1 MPKKSLIDTSFI
13 TGNFNDPKASALPSP
28 DIEYGDE
35 MSKYDI
41 GHTPMYD
48 PQAYRA
54 DNQGNWDSLA
64 NMLVRGV
71 SKAVLTIPETIGYL
85 VDLPEMLGM
94 VDEYD
99 NKISEASRMLKEQLG
114 ESFPEYGAY
123 RNEEFKPS
131 SAEWWFT
138 NGDSVIESLGYFIPG
153 GAVAK
158 GASALVKS
166 GLKGLNSAK
175 LLNKAKTIEEF
186 GSAFSAA
193 TAMNYAETMQSAGE
207 HFRTATERYIKEGGL
222 SPEDAKKKAA
232 EEASSIVWQGK
243 VNLLFEMP
251 AAFSLI
257 KTLKGAKAGY
267 SRANKDIGQKLR
279 GLGEV
284 GIQTTTEAAEELSL
298 GFLEKEGIR
307 KTDIGVG
314 KEVSDKNYI
323 DRFFEYAGSDEG
335 LTAGLLGGLGGGL
348 FAGSSS
354 IMRRFTGTKEQQN
367 LAKETIGKNS
377 QEVFNI
383 LKDLDP
389 AEKEEEQAVKENDPI
404 KFTRAQK
411 NKLAILAFKN
421 AQMGTFEQFE
431 KTLDDLSNI
440 TEEEAAAQGTTKT
453 EVRSKIEDY
462 KKEAATVEE
471 IYNLIENRYS
481 EYSGE
486 VKNKIVNNLINSR
499 VISSSINDYS
509 EAIKEVYSKSK
520 LSDPIY
526 NELYNQQKTLK
537 NILKSRKLTDAQR
550 EFFNNKLNVVEAQIP
565 KDILLVGNINPEVS
579 TQDLSQYSNP
589 GVDILVSHLYKDKYA
604 QELRLQE
611 YEKEL
616 LNIEGDPKAYEEQIQ
631 QEAKEAQKEADEELS
646 EKIKEV
652 AKETVIETKEE
663 GVQESEEDNVQKA
676 EQTKK
681 QLAEQLA
688 AEGLEP
694 EDIAIRLIEF
704 DEARQSALA
713 EINSQAVED
722 EAVLKALNSEE
733 TNEPVSIDSG
743 VKIEN
748 NSTYSPTRHT
758 IFNSPAKEVHINDA
772 PNGNNL
778 RSTATQFQW
787 EKLDG
792 KFIKDERGK
801 SLIKRDETGR
811 PIESN
816 QVKEFDFAYLN
827 NPETLVPGT
836 ELELFVDKDNPYEKD
851 NVNLFSIKI
860 RTKDGIVIG
869 NLPAYKGTGNS
880 ELDAL
885 NLKIREYLFSNKDT
899 SIGATV
905 KYKTTGFFNNS
916 KISFDGELIPT
927 PNNISFLFDGKVEL
941 ITPSITDDSLTYEG
955 KVIGKGIPAA
965 IYAVTKKSANGSAI
979 PVQLQTS
986 KINEKEANQIFDMLL
1001 SIKQEVN
1008 FDTIKKGDVIYIKDL
1023 QTNRFNKVNFVEKQG
1038 EEVKVL
1044 TLKGKTIVVSTNLE
1058 MFSSNYPKV
1067 LKSINSILYSDKQNS
1082 KVNIEL
1088 YRISFKK
1095 DGKDFILSY
1104 KESNRE
1110 RIVNELV
1117 NLYKD
1122 VNYKTLKSNSLFTDI
1137 FGNTHD
1143 SYADY
1148 LANSNSVT
1156 TDLDSNQPFYDAVV
1170 LLDPKSIGINK
1181 PEVVEEKTTSNFNLP
1196 TVPNNVYNIPILLD
1210 PKAKVRGDVQE
1221 YITEEVF
1228 NKAYEKDER
1237 EGAKYQTSATLLRRG
1252 GYSKEELNQLLP
1264 NWKELL
1270 PKQDEQSTF
1279 QESETLSKIAE
1290 TANEATKI
1298 PLSQKNK
1305 GNRRIRAK
1313 EFTEEEKIALLEH
1326 EDEHSDIAK
1335 WGKWSDVLPTNISV
1349 INFVNKVYDN
1359 VPTETRESLDL
1370 LKRLFPL
1377 VGNTNIQILTPERYI
1392 ALAGEELFENSP
1404 AFHSI
1409 DNKGRG
1415 IYINKFQIDEA
1426 GLSGAYIADI
1436 IAHEYLHGITSEVY
1450 DKYQEG
1456 IKLINTEKEF
1466 VNEINSIYNKALKL
1480 FEKSNIIESLYGLT
1494 NQEEFVSEIFGN
1506 PDFRKTMNSLFD
1518 EESGNLL
1525 TKFFKAISDY
1535 INRLLGITKNKE
1547 KISDRV
1553 IKSVINFATNHK
1565 INKKLLDG
1573 SSSVIHPL
1581 KIGNSFFS
1589 AVERKAR
1596 VKMINFEFFH
1606 TAKALGYS
1614 LDTITKQQTEE
1625 VYEAIKKE
1633 FINDIATVEGQEKL
1647 QKVIDEWNYFVKL
1660 SKRSFQQ
1667 LGFSYQDEKTFV
1679 SEGDVN
1685 TTESEA
1691 RELWQE
1697 KSFSENLKSSL
1708 RKDIKLHLMYLPD
1721 GYKNAEGEFIY
1732 NSDDLGREK
1741 FLDFHNVYSYL
1752 QRNLSDLDTLDNMIE
1767 HLTDIVNNVKPE
1779 LVSLLEDL
1787 TDPSGWSDVNAFDRF
1802 RNNFYSSFSNQ
1813 TLNFLTVK
1821 NKGFAGGIE
1830 VDIFE
1835 TNRVGLK
1842 RQIINDWLETYKN
1855 NITITDKG
1863 TSFNKQKGESLLS
1876 RYSELKIK
1884 GSLNEDQINGLVNI
1898 LNEVGLTVSKEVVAR
1913 LGENPKFISKYI
1925 TNKVGGTISNL
1936 LNSLSKGID
1945 IFNLAQDTENKGETT
1960 ALNNLAFLQSLAVYD
1975 GVVPSF
1981 INSEGNSVYS
1991 INMNNAISKDFRKL
2005 KQEVDGKVP
2014 EIEKLFTDTF
2024 YNPSE
2029 EFKNHYLNELNTS
2042 EEQRN
2047 EFNWFVFEALTTES
2061 KAVDG
2066 TPYNKLSNGDW
2077 LATTINMWFNG
2088 NKKYGFYTTPTPG
2101 DKENTLF
2108 VKLLKFNSLNEDN
2121 ELSEEAIDKLY
2132 AMFMQEASRIKQ
2144 ANLEVEN
2151 WEESEL
2157 IEDYHFLKGVNNLK
2171 DKSGKA
2177 FEFNIFKFANKYI
2190 QDKNINLSLTEDQ
2203 KQEIRKELVGWFDTN
2218 VSANIGTLVKNAVI
2232 KNVEG
2237 VLVNQSLNVNAVSKY
2252 NNLEAAIRDFTFNN
2266 ILGYNFLTGVTIGDP
2281 AFAGTFNNYVKRFGL
2296 WQTPGTDIGQG
2307 EYNQVTSKDY
2317 EYDSLLLKSYEELL
2331 KSKKVSSK
2339 QIEKILKAY
2348 KDINQTDAQGFVTLD
2363 RYLDIL
2369 YRQGLLTDSL
2379 IAALDNL
2386 EEGTPTSEELE
2397 ILLTPI
2403 KGTNVGYRIYNG
2415 KRIPIAVKYSIIPLL
2430 PAFTKNYEE
2439 LDTLR
2444 KNMEERGVDELV
2456 YKSGNKLG
2464 TQGVSDAKRAKEWT
2478 ITKMPNSSYRIPQVV
2493 PYKSKTESTFPS
2505 QAMKNII
2512 TNVNPET
2519 IYTIN
2524 NVKVTGLELLS
2535 NYQELI
2541 KTNIE
2546 DNADK
2551 VDSKLGVKFYN
2562 TYLELLDRAN
2572 YQQDPDKK
2580 QELYEQAQANKRKA
2594 NEKLGKMLMS
2604 ELLRRDNLPE
2614 SYEDALQLDENGD
2627 FNIPLGFPLFSK
2639 KYEQILLSPFTKK
2652 IRKQKLPGMSAVNVS
2667 DFGIKLS
2674 NKHNL
2679 KYHEPVTTEDGTI
2692 IQAAE
2697 VLVSQ
2702 DYLRNIL
2709 KQSGIKYEGD
2719 ITLDMLPEDAKYF
2732 IANRIPNQ
2740 AKNSMVYAKIVGFL
2754 PKEQASQI
2762 IFPKEVVGQVGS
2774 DFDIDKSYLMFKTLK
2789 FDEDT
2794 NKFKAINYLDNSNS
2808 TIEQRYIAYNEYYDL
2823 KNEIRDI
2830 IREEVEE
2837 SELDNFDAFISLH
2850 TNPILAEKL
2859 KSVLKVPG
2867 ITDEDVAELID
2878 DIWESKKY
2886 SFEEF
2891 KKLSIPQQNSKDA
2904 RDSQIVNTFISIL
2917 SNENHFTELL
2927 LPNNSDTLKEVR
2939 AEILDYY
2946 SKDTYGANILSFASY
2961 VDARERN
2968 LAGKALIGVFSL
2980 KGVIRGYLQIL
2991 KPESTLFARFN
3002 DKVLNKIDGVYDTI
3016 GNFISDN
3023 TMEYQTGAV
3032 DNANNPILGDL
3043 NQSLFLS
3050 SVTTL
3055 LNDLGVDIKTNMRF
3069 VNQPIIRDLMNLYNQ
3084 YGSTNAAYYKA
3095 LNELAES
3102 HIADIKKENQE
3113 YAYAL
3118 DGTIHN
3124 FTDKDLTSNL
3134 KKYKDNAK
3142 DFEYHHS
3149 QLNVLNSFVGY
3160 KEQSKIYDTITKIL
3174 SADTAKNLNTIV
3186 NISEW
3191 LSTANEFIYP
3201 LFESSFDL
3209 SRLPERLPMVNAF
3222 IDKGIRGTN
3231 SISRLMPWGKSLFK
3245 VALSEF
3251 KEYAGSN
3258 LDSDTIEKFN
3268 YSLFNYLYTDEDSPL
3283 YLSVEQKEEMLYSF
3297 DKNIARR
3304 LQKLI
3309 DSELANYKKDPSYEM
3324 NLLVAN
3330 LKAQSP
3336 SYMDGKLMG
3345 TNYATIK
3352 FNNSN
3357 GSWTADQKTD
3367 LQNAWAELYEDPK
3380 TKPLSIDLLKYTFML
3395 GGFIKGPLS
3404 FIDLAPIEMLRDL
3417 GIVDFYKQ
3425 ELVPAFNGQ
3434 LPSKDFFR
3442 SFMRQYK
3449 NVTNDK
3455 IVPTLS
3461 KIKTEGGFRFLP
3473 GISNK
3478 INGKLSDTQLTITDS
3493 ITTKKYV
3500 IGKDKETDLPIFRP
3514 FVKSVTKKT
3523 IESEYG
3529 QDKVRTVI
3537 TLFEFSGYLDDNTG
3551 LYTKTEILG
3560 DSYIDEM
3567 DMNNPINTSV
3577 LKKNNLKFAPDKTTN
3592 IEPKIKASTLELSPD
3607 KIFDESN
3614 TDVSIPMLSEEAKM
3628 EQAIEKAEDEWQKE
3642 DNTSPVPLCKLFK

>member
-1 MPKKSLIDTSFI
+1 MPKDSLKNLSDLLKQADVSTYRPSIGEFKMDSQYDEEL
-13 TGNFNDPKASALPSP
+13 GLLPGANQQ
-28 DIEYGDE
+28 EL
-35 MSKYDI
+35 
-41 GHTPMYD
+41 
-48 PQAYRA
+48 RA
-54 DNQGNWDSLA
+54 DNQSNWASLS

-71 SKAVLTIPETIGYL
+71 GKAALTIPETIGYL

-99 NKISEASRMLKEQLG
+99 NEISKLTRRMKG
-114 ESFPEYGAY
+114 ELSEDLPEYGAY
-123 RNEEFKPS
+123 RNEEFKPL

-153 GAVAK
+153 GLVAK
-158 GASALVKS
+158 GSSAVLK
-166 GLKGLNSAK
+166 GTLKGLGSAK

-186 GSAFSAA
+186 GSAFAAA

-207 HFRTATERYIKEGGL
+207 HFRTATERYIEEGGL

-267 SRANKDIGQKLR
+267 SRANKNIGQKFR
-279 GLGEV
+279 GLSEV

-348 FAGSSS
+348 FAGGSS

-509 EAIKEVYSKSK
+509 EAIKEVYNKSK

-526 NELYNQQKTLK
+526 NELYNQQKVLK

-616 LNIEGDPKAYEEQIQ
+616 LNIEGDPKAYEEQVQ

-646 EKIKEV
+646 EKIKEA

-663 GVQESEEDNVQKA
+663 GIQESEEANVQKA

-688 AEGLEP
+688 AEGLDP
-694 EDIAIRLIEF
+694 EDIAFRLMEF
-704 DEARQSALA
+704 DEARQAALA

-748 NSTYSPTRHT
+748 NSTYNPSRHT
-758 IFNSPAKEVHINDA
+758 IFNSPSKEVHINDA

-792 KFIKDERGK
+792 KFVKDERGK

-811 PIESN
+811 PVESN

-860 RTKDGIVIG
+860 RTKEGIVIG

-885 NLKIREYLFSNKDT
+885 NLKIREYLFSNKNT

-916 KISFDGELIPT
+916 KVDFGEGLVPA
-927 PNNISFLFDGKVEL
+927 PNNISFLFDGKIEL

-965 IYAVTKKSANGSAI
+965 VYAVTKKSANGTAV

-1023 QTNRFNKVNFVEKQG
+1023 QTNRFNKVNFVEKRG
-1038 EEVKVL
+1038 EEVKVI

-1067 LKSINSILYSDKQNS
+1067 LKSITSILYSDKQNS

-1117 NLYKD
+1117 NLHKD
-1122 VNYKTLKSNSLFTDI
+1122 VNYKTLESNSLFTDI
-1137 FGNTHD
+1137 FGNTHA

-1148 LANSNSVT
+1148 LTNSNSVT

-1170 LLDPKSIGINK
+1170 LLDPESIFKEKNIIK
-1181 PEVVEEKTTSNFNLP
+1181 PEEAQEVKADTPVEKA
-1196 TVPNNVYNIPILLD
+1196 IIL
-1210 PKAKVRGDVQE
+1210 
-1221 YITEEVF
+1221 
-1228 NKAYEKDER
+1228 
-1237 EGAKYQTSATLLRRG
+1237 S
-1252 GYSKEELNQLLP
+1252 
-1264 NWKELL
+1264 
-1270 PKQDEQSTF
+1270 
-1279 QESETLSKIAE
+1279 
-1290 TANEATKI
+1290 NEATKI
-1298 PLSQKNK
+1298 PLSQKGK
-1305 GNRRIRAK
+1305 GPRRIKAK
-1313 EFTEEEKIALLEH
+1313 EKDIEEIAVLENQTAIN
-1326 EDEHSDIAK
+1326 DTKK
-1335 WGKWSDVLPTNISV
+1335 WGSWKDALPNKENSLKEVIDNIYDKV
-1349 INFVNKVYDN
+1349 PLENQKQLDIVKKLIPLVYDIN
-1359 VPTETRESLDL
+1359 IYVPTEKGFSV
-1370 LKRLFPL
+1370 LF
-1377 VGNTNIQILTPERYI
+1377 G
-1392 ALAGEELFENSP
+1392 ENSLNETL
-1404 AFHSI
+1404 ALHVAKTTGVAS
-1409 DNKGRG
+1409 
-1415 IYINKFQIDEA
+1415 IYINEKTFENKSIVA
-1426 GLSGAYIADI
+1426 LANVLV
-1436 IAHEYLHGITSEVY
+1436 HEYLHTVTSNIFY
-1450 DKYQEG
+1450 KQEEG
-1456 IKLINTEKEF
+1456 RKLTNDEQIF
-1466 VNEINSIYNKALKL
+1466 YNEISSLYEEVKESFNKEYP
-1480 FEKSNIIESLYGLT
+1480 FYVPYRYGLT
-1494 NQEEFVSEIFGN
+1494 NIHEFVSEMFGN
-1506 PDFRKTMNSLFD
+1506 PNFRKEVD
-1518 EESGNLL
+1518 LL
-1525 TKFFKAISDY
+1525 ATGSPLIRFFKAVAKF
-1535 INRLLGITKNKE
+1535 INKLLGFNKKE
-1547 KISDRV
+1547 KIKEDLVSEKLIKV
-1553 IKSVINFATNHK
+1553 IFKFVENNKISPYSGISAQRIN
-1565 INKKLLDG
+1565 
-1573 SSSVIHPL
+1573 PL
-1581 KIGNSFFS
+1581 MIGNSVFS
-1589 AVERKAR
+1589 AVERKSR

-1606 TAKALGYS
+1606 TAKKLGYS

-1647 QKVIDEWNYFVKL
+1647 QKVIDEWDYFVKL

-1884 GSLNEDQINGLVNI
+1884 GSLNEDQINELVNI
-1898 LNEVGLTVSKEVVAR
+1898 LNEVGLTVSKEVIAR

-1945 IFNLAQDTENKGETT
+1945 IFNLAQDTENKGEAT

-2108 VKLLKFNSLNEDN
+2108 VKLLKFNSLTENN
-2121 ELSEEAIDKLY
+2121 ELSEEAVDKLY

-2177 FEFNIFKFANKYI
+2177 FEFNIFKFANKYV
-2190 QDKNINLSLTEDQ
+2190 QDKNINLSLTEAQ

-2237 VLVNQSLNVNAVSKY
+2237 VLVNQSLNVNAISKY

-2266 ILGYNFLTGVTIGDP
+2266 ILGYNFITGVTIGDP

-2331 KSKKVSSK
+2331 KSKKVPAK

-2379 IAALDNL
+2379 ISALDNL

-2415 KRIPIAVKYSIIPLL
+2415 KRVPIAVKYSIIPLL

-2524 NVKVTGLELLS
+2524 NVKITGLELLS

-2562 TYLELLDRAN
+2562 TYLELLDKAVQEQN
-2572 YQQDPDKK
+2572 SELKEEFYTKAQQ
-2580 QELYEQAQANKRKA
+2580 NKRKA

-2667 DFGIKLS
+2667 DFGIKKS
-2674 NKHNL
+2674 DKHNL
-2679 KYHEPVTTEDGTI
+2679 KYHEPVTTEEGTV

-2719 ITLDMLPEDAKYF
+2719 ITLDMLPEDARYF

-2808 TIEQRYIAYNEYYDL
+2808 TIEQRYIAYNEYYDRNNVIKDL
-2823 KNEIRDI
+2823 VKEFIGD
-2830 IREEVEE
+2830 V
-2837 SELDNFDAFISLH
+2837 DGFDGFIAIH
-2850 TNPILAEKL
+2850 TNPALADEL
-2859 KSVLKVPG
+2859 KKVLKVSA
-2867 ITDEDVAELID
+2867 TDEEIAEVID

-2891 KKLSIPQQNSKDA
+2891 KKLSISQQNSKDA

-3002 DKVLNKIDGVYDTI
+3002 DKVLNKIDSVYDTI
-3016 GNFISDN
+3016 GNLISDN

-3134 KKYKDNAK
+3134 KKYKDNTK

-3191 LSTANEFIYP
+3191 LNTANEFIYP

-3209 SRLPERLPMVNAF
+3209 SRLPEKLPMVNAF

-3268 YSLFNYLYTDEDSPL
+3268 YSLFNYLYTDENSPL

-3336 SYMDGKLMG
+3336 SYMNGKLMG

-3367 LQNAWAELYEDPK
+3367 LQNAWVELYEDPK
-3380 TKPLSIDLLKYTFML
+3380 TKSLSIDLLKYTFML

-3434 LPSKDFFR
+3434 LPSKEFFG

-3500 IGKDKETDLPIFRP
+3500 IGKDKETDLPIFKP

-3537 TLFEFSGYLDDNTG
+3537 TLFEFKGYLDDNTG
-3551 LYTKTEILG
+3551 LYSKIEILG

-3577 LKKNNLKFAPDKTTN
+3577 LKKNNLKFAPDKTTT

-3614 TDVSIPMLSEEAKM
+3614 TDVSIPMLSEEDKM